1 MVFVG
6 VTEMVGVL
14 VGVSVGVN
22 VVVGVGVN
30 VVVVVIVGVGVGV
43 GATQS
48 IESRISPSTD
58 VPPDDIKTE
67 R

>member
-1 MVFVG
+1 
-6 VTEMVGVL
+6 MVGVL

-22 VVVGVGVN
+22 VVVGVE
-30 VVVVVIVGVGVGV
+30 VGVLLGI

-48 IESRISPSTD
+48 IESRISPSAD